1 MTGLRAE
8 SVCDKGWPRP
18 QPWTEGGEGGGLQ
31 GDGLGDPQP
40 DLRCAQQVGLHR
52 RARVSH
58 SSMASGWRDKGSWG
72 EEDRPSDLREGPPLT
87 SWAKLGGGRGLTW
100 PAESWCWESA
110 GAWRSSTGPFIP
122 SWAMWALLQE
132 EGEKGSAGG
141 RKELG
146 CGVFLGE
153 SPEPSR
159 GRLPDKLCGCLG
171 PAAYTNTRRQR
182 QVFYSHLGSLF
193 WAPALDLD
201 FRGGGGV

>member
-1 MTGLRAE
+1 MTRAGPDP
-8 SVCDKGWPRP
+8 SPGGRGAPRGVGW
-18 QPWTEGGEGGGLQ
+18 
-31 GDGLGDPQP
+31 GDPQP

-58 SSMASGWRDKGSWG
+58 SSMASGWRVRGSWG

-87 SWAKLGGGRGLTW
+87 SWAKPGGGRALPGLW
-100 PAESWCWESA
+100 SPVVPSWCWESA

-171 PAAYTNTRRQR
+171 PAAYTNTRRQ
-182 QVFYSHLGSLF
+182 
-193 WAPALDLD
+193 
-201 FRGGGGV
+201 